1 MRKVEL
7 ASTQN
12 NEPNPQALGSAT
24 SQQERAGVSL
34 VTGAVGK
41 PSKHE
46 SAVQHVS
53 GSARYVDDLIE
64 PANGL
69 YAAVIRSPI
78 AKGTLSKLD
87 LSAVKASPG
96 VVTVMTIDEVP
107 GHKDIGPVF
116 PGDPLMTSTEVKFF
130 GQVLAVVAAS
140 TEMQA
145 RRAAQK
151 AVIEFDPSAAG
162 YNQPLLDP
170 RKAVAKNSLVRPS
183 HYMTLGD
190 VDAAF
195 AQSAQVLEAKQHVG
209 GQEHFYL
216 EGQVSLAMPTEEGGM
231 LVYTSSQHPSEVQ
244 KLVAEVLDIP
254 LNRVTVDM
262 RRMGGGFGGKE
273 SQAAQWACLAA
284 LLADKTGRAVKL
296 RLPRQDDMIMTGKRH
311 PFANQ
316 YRIGIDAEGL
326 IQAADI
332 EVIGDCGNS
341 PDLSDAIVDRAMFHA
356 DNAYF
361 LPNARIAGHR
371 ALTNTVSHTAYRGFG
386 GPQGMMIIERA
397 MDDIARAVGKDPL
410 DVRKLNLYGTD
421 SVNPERSM
429 TPYHQQVEFNY
440 LPEIIEQLEDSSD
453 YRARRT
459 AIREYNKTSPILK
472 KGLALT
478 PIKFGI
484 SFTLQHL
491 NQAGALIHIY
501 TDGSIQVNHGGTE
514 MGQGLHTKVGQI
526 VAQTLG
532 VKLESI
538 QVTATRTD
546 KVPNTSPT
554 AASSGTDLNGK
565 AAQNAALTL
574 KQRLVEFLVAEKST
588 AENPLTAES
597 IVMEDGMVSWGS
609 SDDSNEPETMTFA
622 ELVQAAY
629 VGRISLS
636 STGYYRTPKIWYDRD
651 QAKGRPFF
659 YFALGAA
666 VSEVLVDTLT
676 GEYKV
681 TRVDILHDVGR
692 SINPAIDRGQIEGG
706 FIQGMGWLTTE
717 ELVWHEDG
725 RLLSNNPATYKIPAI
740 GDTPPVFNV
749 ELYEHANDEATVY
762 NSKAVGEPPF
772 MLAISVW
779 SALRDAVSSLSD
791 YTISPDLDAPA
802 TPERVLKAV
811 MDVQRQ
817 LAETSLN
824 QEAEL

>member
-7 ASTQN
+7 APTQN
-12 NEPNPQALGSAT
+12 NEPNPQALDSAAT

-34 VTGAVGK
+34 VTGSVGK

-151 AVIEFDPSAAG
+151 AVIEFDQSAAG

-170 RKAVAKNSLVRPS
+170 RKAVAENSLVRPS

-190 VDAAF
+190 VDTAF
-195 AQSAQVLEAKQHVG
+195 AQSTQVLEAKQYVG

-216 EGQVSLAMPTEEGGM
+216 EGQVSLAMPSEEGGM

-244 KLVAEVLDIP
+244 KLVAEVLDIS

-326 IQAADI
+326 IQVADI

-371 ALTNTVSHTAYRGFG
+371 AFTNTVSHTAYRGFG

-410 DVRKLNLYGTD
+410 DVRKLNLYGTET
-421 SVNPERSM
+421 VNPERSV

-440 LPEIIEQLEDSSD
+440 LPEIIEQLEASSD

-459 AIREYNKTSPILK
+459 AISSFNKTSPILK

-478 PIKFGI
+478 PVKFGI

-588 AENPLTAES
+588 AEKPVAAES

-609 SDDSNEPETMTFA
+609 SDDSNESEKMTFA

-779 SALRDAVSSLSD
+779 SALRDAISSLSD

-817 LAETSLN
+817 LAESSK
-824 QEAEL
+824 EGSA

>member
-1 MRKVEL
+1 MRKVEQQG
-7 ASTQN
+7 ASS
-12 NEPNPQALGSAT
+12 PLGNLNDSADLV
-24 SQQERAGVSL
+24 GVNVVS
-34 VTGAVGK
+34 GAVGK

-46 SAVQHVS
+46 SALQHVT
-53 GSARYVDDLIE
+53 GAARYVDDLIE

-78 AKGTLSKLD
+78 AKGTLRRLD
-87 LSAVKASPG
+87 LSAVKRSPG

-130 GQVLAVVAAS
+130 GQVLAVVAAN

-145 RRAAQK
+145 RRAAQQ
-151 AVIEFDPSAAG
+151 AIIEFDQQAPEH
-162 YNQPLLDP
+162 NQPLLDP
-170 RKAVAKNSLVRPS
+170 RQAVAENNLVRPS
-183 HYMTLGD
+183 HVMTQGD
-190 VDAAF
+190 VETAL
-195 AQSAQVLEAKQHVG
+195 AQSAQVLAADQHVG

-216 EGQVSLAMPTEEGGM
+216 EGQVSLAMPAEEGGM

-273 SQAAQWACLAA
+273 TQAAQWACLAA

-311 PFANQ
+311 PFANR
-316 YRIGIDAEGL
+316 YRIGIDTEGL

-332 EVIGDCGNS
+332 EVIGDCGHS

-361 LPNARIAGHR
+361 LPSARISGHR
-371 ALTNTVSHTAYRGFG
+371 AFTNTVSHTAYRGFG

-421 SVNPERSM
+421 SHCPERSV
-429 TPYHQQVEFNY
+429 TPYHQQVEFNH
-440 LPEIIEQLEDSSD
+440 LPQIIEQLEASSD
-453 YRARRT
+453 YRTRRS
-459 AIREYNKTSPILK
+459 AITEWNKTSPIVK

-478 PIKFGI
+478 PVKFGI

-514 MGQGLHTKVGQI
+514 MGQGLHTKVAQI

-532 VKLESI
+532 VTLESI

-574 KQRLVEFLVAEKST
+574 KQRLVEFLAAEKSV
-588 AENPLTAES
+588 AEEA
-597 IVMEDGMVSWGS
+597 IRFDDGIVSWGETG
-609 SDDSNEPETMTFA
+609 NEQMTFA

-717 ELVWHEDG
+717 ELVWHQDG

-749 ELYEHANDEATVY
+749 ELYQHANDEATEY

-772 MLAISVW
+772 MLAMSVW
-779 SALRDAVSSLSD
+779 SALRDAISSLSD
-791 YTISPDLDAPA
+791 YRISPDLDTPA
-802 TPERVLKAV
+802 TPERVLKAA
-811 MDVQRQ
+811 MAVQ
-817 LAETSLN
+817 SLTAQKQAN
-824 QEAEL
+824 KTGAGV

>member
-7 ASTQN
+7 QGASR
-12 NEPNPQALGSAT
+12 PLGKLHDTADI
-24 SQQERAGVSL
+24 AGVN
-34 VTGAVGK
+34 VTTGAVGK

-46 SAVQHVS
+46 SAVQHVT

-69 YAAVIRSPI
+69 YAAVIRSPV
-78 AKGTLSKLD
+78 AKGTIRKLD
-87 LSAVKASPG
+87 LSAVKTSIG

-116 PGDPLMTSTEVKFF
+116 PGDPLMTSNEVKFY

-151 AVIEFDPSAAG
+151 AVMEFDEQAPG
-162 YNQPLLDP
+162 HNQPLLDP
-170 RKAVAKNSLVRPS
+170 RKAVAENILVRPS
-183 HYMTLGD
+183 HSMTLGD
-190 VDAAF
+190 TDTALKH
-195 AQSAQVLEAKQHVG
+195 SAQILEAQQHVG

-244 KLVAEVLDIP
+244 KLVAEVLNIP

-284 LLADKTGRAVKL
+284 LLADKTGRGVKL

-311 PFANQ
+311 PFANR

-326 IQAADI
+326 IQAANI

-361 LPNARIAGHR
+361 LPNAQIVGHR
-371 ALTNTVSHTAYRGFG
+371 AFTNTVSHTAYRGFG

-397 MDDIARAVGKDPL
+397 MDDIARSVGKDPL
-410 DVRKLNLYGTD
+410 DVRKLNLYGTET
-421 SVNPERSM
+421 VNPQRSV
-429 TPYHQQVEFNY
+429 TPYHQSVEFNY
-440 LPEIIEQLEDSSD
+440 LPQIIDQLETSSN
-453 YRARRT
+453 YWARRAAMT
-459 AIREYNKTSPILK
+459 DWNKTSPILK

-478 PIKFGI
+478 PVKFGI

-491 NQAGALIHIY
+491 NQAGALIHVY

-514 MGQGLHTKVGQI
+514 MGQGLHTKVAQI

-532 VKLESI
+532 VKLEAI

-574 KQRLVEFLVAEKST
+574 KQRLVKFLAVEKSVSEESVHLDDGVVT
-588 AENPLTAES
+588 WGAAENEQ
-597 IVMEDGMVSWGS
+597 
-609 SDDSNEPETMTFA
+609 MTFVD
-622 ELVQAAY
+622 LVQAAY

-636 STGYYRTPKIWYDRD
+636 STGYYRTPKIWYDRK

-740 GDTPPVFNV
+740 GDTPPVFNI

-791 YTISPDLDAPA
+791 YTISPDLDTPA
-802 TPERVLKAV
+802 TPERVLAAV
-811 MDVQRQ
+811 MDIQTAV
-817 LAETSLN
+817 AN
-824 QEAEL
+824 AQEKSV

>member
-7 ASTQN
+7 QGASS
-12 NEPNPQALGSAT
+12 PLGQLNDGSGADV
-24 SQQERAGVSL
+24 AGVNVVS
-34 VTGAVGK
+34 GAVGK

-46 SAVQHVS
+46 SAVQHVT

-96 VVTVMTIDEVP
+96 VVTVMTIDEVH

-130 GQVLAVVAAS
+130 GQVLAVVAAT

-151 AVIEFDPSAAG
+151 AVIEFEQQAPEQ
-162 YNQPLLDP
+162 NKPLLDP
-170 RKAVAKNSLVRPS
+170 RKAVAENTLVRPS

-195 AQSAQVLEAKQHVG
+195 AQSALVLEAKQHVG

-316 YRIGIDAEGL
+316 YRIGIDAAGL

-361 LPNARIAGHR
+361 LPNAKIAGHR
-371 ALTNTVSHTAYRGFG
+371 AFTNTVSHTAYRGFG

-421 SVNPERSM
+421 TVNPERSM

-440 LPEIIEQLEDSSD
+440 LPEIIEQLEASSD
-453 YRARRT
+453 YRARRSAVT
-459 AIREYNKTSPILK
+459 EFNQTSPILK

-574 KQRLVEFLVAEKST
+574 KQRLVEFLAGEKSVAE
-588 AENPLTAES
+588 ES
-597 IVMEDGMVSWGS
+597 IKFEDGVVSWGL
-609 SDDSNEPETMTFA
+609 SDDSNEPTSMTFA

-636 STGYYRTPKIWYDRD
+636 STGYYRTPKIWYDRS

-681 TRVDILHDVGR
+681 SRVDILHDVGR

-749 ELYEHANDEATVY
+749 ELYEHANDEETVY

-779 SALRDAVSSLSD
+779 SALRDAISSLSN
-791 YTISPDLDAPA
+791 YSISPDLDAPA

-817 LAETSLN
+817 QLQTDN
-824 QEAEL
+824 QGVSV